1 MQIIKDIYSA
11 IGKMTTADELLKV
24 VKAVRDTVLTL
35 PNQEQTKYHYADTE
49 ADKALEEDITKDDTT
64 EEQAEKAEDDIAN
77 KGEDTQT
84 EESRIDESVG
94 EQEEQMGDEDS
105 QDAKDRVD
113 ESEATMEDDDDAE
126 KEEEASEALALRI
139 DGVEE
144 KLAKLSE
151 QLEEMLTHLESN
163 KNFGASPSA
172 PMADGE
178 VTDDD
183 RVMQDYYKGKY
194 RK

>member
-35 PNQEQTKYHYADTE
+35 PNEEQTKYHEMDAE
-49 ADKALEEDITKDDTT
+49 ADKELEQDITNDDTT
-64 EEQAEKAEDDIAN
+64 DEQADKEQADKEEKGD
-77 KGEDTQT
+77 DTQM
-84 EESRIDESVG
+84 EY
-94 EQEEQMGDEDS
+94 EDS
-105 QDAKDRVD
+105 QDAKEQVD
-113 ESEATMEDDDDAE
+113 ESEATMEADDDTE
-126 KEEEASEALALRI
+126 KKEEASEALALRI

-151 QLEEMLTHLESN
+151 QLAEMLTHFERN
-163 KNFGASPSA
+163 KNFGASPST
-172 PMADGE
+172 PKADGE
-178 VTDDD
+178 ENDDD

>member
-1 MQIIKDIYSA
+1 MQLIKDIYSA

-35 PNQEQTKYHYADTE
+35 PNEEQTKYHEMDAE
-49 ADKALEEDITKDDTT
+49 ADKKLEQDITNDDTT
-64 EEQAEKAEDDIAN
+64 DEQVDKEEADKEEKGD
-77 KGEDTQT
+77 DTQT
-84 EESRIDESVG
+84 EENRIDESVG
-94 EQEEQMGDEDS
+94 EQEEQMEDEDS
-105 QDAKDRVD
+105 QDAKEQED
-113 ESEATMEDDDDAE
+113 EGEATMEADDDTE
-126 KEEEASEALALRI
+126 KKEEASEALALRI

-151 QLEEMLTHLESN
+151 QLAEMLTHFESN
-163 KNFGASPSA
+163 KNFGASPST
-172 PMADGE
+172 PKADGE
-178 VTDDD
+178 EADDD